1 MIRIVP
7 TGDIGFDVILGGGW
21 RLIERIP
28 QRESATVVLRGGPG
42 TGKTLLSVDVAL
54 ALAKALNGD
63 VVVACVEI
71 LPSEYLAQ
79 IEAGR
84 SELVANNLGD
94 VEEPTVM
101 TLPQTQPVL
110 EFKSPRVF
118 CGLLP
123 ELNDTE
129 PDLVAAL
136 ESMQGEVQALNGKP
150 KVFVVD
156 SLIAGYGLG
165 PSSPRQNVDAV
176 MKFAAREGLA
186 LILCEETTNDTPS
199 AWEFA
204 ADTVLALEHD
214 RAGERKIFV
223 QKHRYGASATG
234 VHQFEIR
241 GEGQPRVY
249 PRPEAWLD
257 WHRIKSTLIGYGWN
271 FVKNSGPSPLSWIGD
286 LGPEGPTEYHGSFAV
301 VSAYNLEVAR
311 NLAFGLVPTTTESEY
326 DIHID
331 IDPLRFTP
339 DEWISPSDKVYGHDL
354 PAAAG
359 AKAAICGLVEYL
371 GRNLFH
377 VDVATRPRR
386 IIIGD
391 IATLAAFT
399 DQALW
404 ADGIAVVAKLVAES
418 GWGIPVIA
426 YDSRVHDSTGAG
438 SLGTLRRRADLIIDA
453 DRTNTGNILVNVT
466 SLRKGTVETFNSHGS
481 IYNSKKTL
489 SKLPRARG

>member
-21 RLIERIP
+21 RLIERVP

-54 ALAKALNGD
+54 AIAKALNGD

-84 SELVANNLGD
+84 SELVLKWRDGPAAQDTPVVIL
-94 VEEPTVM
+94 PT
-101 TLPQTQPVL
+101 TTQVVYST
-110 EFKSPRVF
+110 SPRIF

-123 ELNDTE
+123 ELNDVE

-136 ESMQGEVQALNGKP
+136 ESMQKEVLTLNGKP

-156 SLIAGYGLG
+156 SLIASYGLG

-186 LILCEETTNDTPS
+186 LVLCEEATNDTPS

-214 RAGERKIFV
+214 RAGDRKIFV

-234 VHQFEIR
+234 VHQLEIR
-241 GEGQPRVY
+241 GWKQPRVY

-257 WHRIKSTLIGYGWN
+257 GHRIKMTLGEYGWS
-271 FVKNSGPSPLSWIGD
+271 FVKRLGSPPLRWIDG
-286 LGPEGPTEYHGSFAV
+286 LGPEVPVEHRCSFAI
-301 VSAYNLEVAR
+301 VSAHNLEVAR
-311 NLAFGLVPTTTESEY
+311 KLAFGLVPTTAKSEY
-326 DIHID
+326 DILID
-331 IDPLRFTP
+331 IDPLRFASG
-339 DEWISPSDKVYGHDL
+339 EWSWPLHKVHGHDL

-377 VDVATRPRR
+377 GDITMRPRR

-399 DQALW
+399 DHALW
-404 ADGIAVVAKLVAES
+404 AEAIAVVATLVAES
-418 GWGIPVIA
+418 GSGIPVIA
-426 YDSRVHDSTGAG
+426 YDSRYSTDTG
-438 SLGTLRRRADLIIDA
+438 SLGALRQRADLKIDA
-453 DRTNTGNILVNVT
+453 NGNSVGVT
-466 SLRKGTVETFNSHGS
+466 SLRDGTVYSFSLNES
-481 IYNSKKTL
+481 IYDPPKKALT
-489 SKLPRARG
+489 KLPRARG

>member
-101 TLPQTQPVL
+101 TLPQTQPVS
-110 EFKSPRVF
+110 EFKVPRVF

-136 ESMQGEVQALNGKP
+136 ESMQREVQALNGKP

-186 LILCEETTNDTPS
+186 LILCEETANDTPS

-214 RAGERKIFV
+214 REGGRKIFV

-234 VHQFEIR
+234 VHQLEIR
-241 GEGQPRVY
+241 GESQPRVY
-249 PRPEAWLD
+249 PRPDAWLSG
-257 WHRIKSTLIGYGWN
+257 HSIKSTLGGYGWS
-271 FVKNSGPSPLSWIGD
+271 FVHGPGSSPLRWIDG
-286 LGPEGPTEYHGSFAV
+286 LGPEAPVDHYGSFVV
-301 VSAYNLEVAR
+301 VSGYNLEVAR
-311 NLAFGLVPTTTESEY
+311 KLAFGLVPETAESEC
-326 DIHID
+326 DILID
-331 IDPLRFTP
+331 IDPLRFTSG
-339 DEWISPSDKVYGHDL
+339 EWLWPMHKVSGYDL

-371 GRNLFH
+371 GRNLFPRNA
-377 VDVATRPRR
+377 ATRPRR

-391 IATLAAFT
+391 LATLSAFT
-399 DQALW
+399 DQASW
-404 ADGIAVVAKLVAES
+404 AEGIAAVAALVAKI

-426 YDSRVHDSTGAG
+426 YDSRYSTDKG
-438 SLGTLRRRADLIIDA
+438 SLGALRRRADLIIDA
-453 DRTNTGNILVNVT
+453 NGKSVGVT
-466 SLRKGTVETFNSHGS
+466 SLRDGTVYNFSLNES
-481 IYNSKKTL
+481 IYDPWKKALT
-489 SKLPRARG
+489 KLPRARG

>member
-21 RLIERIP
+21 RLIERVP

-84 SELVANNLGD
+84 SELVAKFNNLGAAL
-94 VEEPTVM
+94 EPTVM
-101 TLPQTQPVL
+101 ALPQTRPVS
-110 EFKSPRVF
+110 EFTVPRVF

-123 ELNDTE
+123 ELNNTE

-136 ESMQGEVQALNGKP
+136 ESLQKEVLTINGKP

-165 PSSPRQNVDAV
+165 PSSPRHNVDAV
-176 MKFAAREGLA
+176 MKFAAREGLG
-186 LILCEETTNDTPS
+186 LVLCEETTNDPS
-199 AWEFA
+199 STWEFA

-223 QKHRYGASATG
+223 QKHRYGPSATG
-234 VHQFEIR
+234 VHQLEIR
-241 GEGQPRVY
+241 GDTQPRVY

-257 WHRIKSTLIGYGWN
+257 GHRIKMTLGGYGWN
-271 FVKNSGPSPLSWIGD
+271 FVNRLGSSPLRWIDG
-286 LGPEGPTEYHGSFAV
+286 LGPEVPVEHRCSFAI
-301 VSAYNLEVAR
+301 VSAHNLEVAR
-311 NLAFGLVPTTTESEY
+311 KLAFGLVPTAAKSEY
-326 DIHID
+326 DILID
-331 IDPLRFTP
+331 IDPLRFASG
-339 DEWISPSDKVYGHDL
+339 EWSWPLHKVHGHDL

-377 VDVATRPRR
+377 GDVATRPRR

-399 DQALW
+399 DHAVW
-404 ADGIAVVAKLVAES
+404 AEAIAVVATLVAES
-418 GWGIPVIA
+418 GSGIPVIA
-426 YDSRVHDSTGAG
+426 YDSRLHDSTGAG
-438 SLGTLRRRADLIIDA
+438 GLRALRGRADLTINA
-453 DRTNTGNILVNVT
+453 DSTSLVSVT
-466 SLRKGTVETFNSHGS
+466 SFWDGTV
-481 IYNSKKTL
+481 YNFQLDSLKKALT
-489 SKLPRARG
+489 KLPRA